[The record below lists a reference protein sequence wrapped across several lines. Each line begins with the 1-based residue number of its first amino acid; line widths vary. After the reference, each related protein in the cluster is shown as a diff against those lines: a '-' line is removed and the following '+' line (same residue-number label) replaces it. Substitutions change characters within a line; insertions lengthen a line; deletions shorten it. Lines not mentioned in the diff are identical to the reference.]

1 LLVRRTNV
9 MENRTWAGNG
19 KLKTMEAVP
28 SEPGLREQNKLEKR
42 QRIRAA
48 ARELFSKHGYEV
60 ATLRQIAK
68 RAHVG
73 LGTLFNYVQ
82 DKRDLVFLVF
92 NEELAAVTDEALKA
106 AEAHNSLLDQL
117 IDIYRPHYHY
127 FSKDPLLSRILLQE
141 LTFYSEGKQAATFH
155 EIRERLISGIE
166 KVIRT
171 AQHEQRIHT
180 KEDPAIVA
188 RHIFF
193 VCSGAIRWWIAR
205 LTPSP
210 REGLTELRRLLELHV
225 NGLQSDPA
233 IGGGRRRP
241 GTAPRL
247 ETAGRRD
254 GNSARKVRIARGS

>member
-1 LLVRRTNV
+1 MRRPNV
-9 MENRTWAGNG
+9 MG
-19 KLKTMEAVP
+19 KRA
-28 SEPGLREQNKLEKR
+28 SERNSELNAMTFGRSGPRLREQNKLEKR

-82 DKRDLVFLVF
+82 DKRDLVFLIF
-92 NEELAAVTDEALKA
+92 NEELAAVTDEALTA
-106 AEAHNSLLDQL
+106 SQQHDSLIDQL

-127 FSKDPLLSRILLQE
+127 FSKDPPLSRILLQE

-166 KVIRT
+166 RVIRT
-171 AQHEQRIHT
+171 AQNEQRIHT

-210 REGLTELRRLLELHV
+210 RDGLAELRRLLELDIK
-225 NGLQSDPA
+225 GLQPHPP
-233 IGGGRRRP
+233 IRVRRRP
-241 GTAPRL
+241 SSAALRSDSASHG
-247 ETAGRRD
+247 D
-254 GNSARKVRIARGS
+254 GNSARKLRPTGLS

>member
-1 LLVRRTNV
+1 VRRPTSLA
-9 MENRTWAGNG
+9 NRISEGNG
-19 KLKTMEAVP
+19 QLKAIADVP
-28 SEPGLREQNKLEKR
+28 SQPGLREQNKLEKR

-48 ARELFSKHGYEV
+48 ARELFSKHGYEI
-60 ATLRQIAK
+60 ATLRQIAR

-82 DKRDLVFLVF
+82 DKRDLVFLIF
-92 NEELAAVTDEALKA
+92 NEELAAVTDEALTA
-106 AEAHNSLLDQL
+106 SQQHDSLIDQL

-127 FSKDPLLSRILLQE
+127 FSKDPPLSRILLQE

-166 KVIRT
+166 KLIRT
-171 AQHEQRIHT
+171 AQYEQRIRT

-210 REGLTELRRLLELHV
+210 RDGLAELKRLLELDI
-225 NGLQSDPA
+225 NGLQPDPL
-233 IGGGRRRP
+233 IRGRRRRSSASLRFD
-241 GTAPRL
+241 TASR
-247 ETAGRRD
+247 GD
-254 GNSARKVRIARGS
+254 GNFARKPRPTRLS

>member
-1 LLVRRTNV
+1 
-9 MENRTWAGNG
+9 MGNRIWEGNG
-19 KLKTMEAVP
+19 KLQAR
-28 SEPGLREQNKLEKR
+28 EPVLLESGLREQNKLEKR

-48 ARELFSKHGYEV
+48 ARELFSKHGYEI

-82 DKRDLVFLVF
+82 DKRDLVFLIF
-92 NEELAAVTDEALKA
+92 NEELAAVTDEALRA
-106 AEAHNSLLDQL
+106 IQAHNSLVDQL

-127 FSKDPLLSRILLQE
+127 FSKDPALSRILLQE
-141 LTFYSEGKQAATFH
+141 LTFYSQGKQAATFH

-210 REGLTELRRLLELHV
+210 RDGLTELRRLLELDV
-225 NGLQSDPA
+225 NGLQPDPPIA
-233 IGGGRRRP
+233 GGRRRP
-241 GTAPRL
+241 ATSPRL
-247 ETAGRRD
+247 ETTGRRD
-254 GNSARKVRIARGS
+254 GNHGRKLRTARGS